1 MECRK
6 LVFRQKLSIAI
17 PASLVTDIPHLR
29 EKTLRIGMLG
39 RSVALFG
46 VDEVIL
52 FSDLQTQRQTRGRS
66 LIASILSYMETPQY
80 LRKQLFK
87 IRPDLKYVGVLPPL
101 RTAHHP
107 LASRIKDLATG
118 QYREGIV
125 ISSGREGTL
134 VDIGVEDYA
143 RIRTTKLPVNSRV
156 TVRIKRV
163 KKILEA
169 EATTRREV
177 GKYWGYQVSQ
187 TDSTLGK
194 LLRRRS
200 FDLVIA
206 TSKYGK
212 PIQDVSNKL
221 TMCWKTSRRIL
232 VAFGA
237 PARGLY
243 EIVKQEKLDLDE
255 IADFVVNTIPY
266 QEVQTVRTEEAVPV
280 TLAIL
285 RLLAAKG

>member
-1 MECRK
+1 M
-6 LVFRQKLSIAI
+6 V
-17 PASLVTDIPHLR
+17 
-29 EKTLRIGMLG
+29 G
-39 RSVALFG
+39 RSVAIFG

-52 FSDLQTQRQTRGRS
+52 FSDVPTQRQTRDIS

-107 LASRIKDLATG
+107 QPSRIKDLAPG
-118 QYREGIV
+118 EYREGIV
-125 ISSGREGTL
+125 VSSRREGTL
-134 VDIGVEDYA
+134 VDIGVEEYA
-143 RIRTTKLPVNSRV
+143 LIRNKRLPANSRV
-156 TVRIKRV
+156 TVRVKRV

-169 EATTRREV
+169 EATTRDQV
-177 GKYWGYQVSQ
+177 GKYWGYRVTK

-206 TSKYGK
+206 TSRYGK
-212 PIQDVSNKL
+212 TIQDISNDL
-221 TMCWKTSRRIL
+221 MMRWKTSKRIL

-237 PARGLY
+237 PVRGLY
-243 EIVKQEKLDLDE
+243 EIIKQEKLDLDE
-255 IADFVVNTIPY
+255 ISDFVVNTFPY